1 MATWKDAVAIAAI
14 LSIFV
19 ALVVYSGVGSFVVTT
34 PLTSLLSMGGSG
46 GIQIGGVAVLL
57 GIVVVAAAAGFYY
70 FKHR

>member
-46 GIQIGGVAVLL
+46 GIHIGGVAVLL

>member
-57 GIVVVAAAAGFYY
+57 GIVVVAAAGFYY